1 MTGTARPTR
10 RAVLAAGLQGL
21 ALAGAGGEAFAQAA
35 AAPRPE
41 AAIPEDPLPVA
52 VRARPI
58 PAFQPSDPQRRRFG
72 QLEFRGGLQLS
83 GASERFGGF
92 SGLWRGGPGGRQ
104 LVAVSDRGDW
114 LTATI
119 ERGSSG
125 ALSGL
130 SEAALSPML
139 NAAGRPLSRSRA
151 YDTESLCIAEGVAYV
166 GVERTH
172 EILRFDWARRGVTA
186 RGQSLPLPPE
196 ARRMPRNRGFEAIGV
211 APPASPAAGAIVAL
225 AERSGREDEP
235 TLGVIV
241 EGARTSLFSYRL
253 KDQYDVTDLAF
264 LPDGDMLVLE
274 RWYRPWRGVGMRLR
288 RIPGGALRPGAVLDG
303 PVLIEAD
310 LAQEIDNMEGL
321 CVHRD
326 GPRTIVTMISDDN
339 FSMIQRTILL
349 EFELMPG

>member
-1 MTGTARPTR
+1 MTLADRPTR

-21 ALAGAGGEAFAQAA
+21 ALAGAGGEAQAQQVAA
-35 AAPRPE
+35 GPPLTDLAPS
-41 AAIPEDPLPVA
+41 PLS

-58 PAFQPSDPQRRRFG
+58 TAFQPSDPSRRRFG

-83 GASERFGGF
+83 GGSERFGGF

-104 LVAVSDRGDW
+104 MVAVSDRGDW
-114 LTATI
+114 LTANI
-119 ERGSSG
+119 ERSDSR
-125 ALSGL
+125 LTGL
-130 SEAALSPML
+130 SDAVLSPML
-139 NAAGRPLSRSRA
+139 NASGRPLGRSRA
-151 YDTESLCIAEGVAYV
+151 YDTECLCIADGFAYV

-172 EILRFDWARRGVTA
+172 EILRFDWARRGAAA

-196 ARRMPRNRGFEAIGV
+196 AKRLPRNRGFEAIGV
-211 APPASPAAGAIVAL
+211 APPASPVAGAVVAL

-235 TLGVIV
+235 TLGVILD
-241 EGARTSLFSYRL
+241 GAKASLFTCRL
-253 KDQYDVTDLAF
+253 KDQYEVTDLAF

-288 RIPGGALRPGAVLDG
+288 RIAGASLKPGAVLDG

-321 CVHRD
+321 SVHRE
-326 GPRTIVTMISDDN
+326 GARTILTMISDDN

>member
-1 MTGTARPTR
+1 MTAPARPTR

-21 ALAGAGGEAFAQAA
+21 LLAGAGGEALAQAP

-41 AAIPEDPLPVA
+41 ASPPEGPLPVA

-83 GASERFGGF
+83 VGSERFGGF
-92 SGLWRGGPGGRQ
+92 SGLWRGGQGGSQ

-114 LTATI
+114 FTATI
-119 ERGSSG
+119 ERRGPS
-125 ALSGL
+125 LSGL

-139 NAAGRPLSRSRA
+139 NAAGRPLARSRA
-151 YDTESLCIAEGVAYV
+151 YDTEALCIADGVAYV

-172 EILRFDWARRGVTA
+172 EILRFDWARRGVAA

-196 ARRMPRNRGFEAIGV
+196 VKRMPRNRGFEAIGV
-211 APPASPAAGAIVAL
+211 APPASPVAGAIVAL

-241 EGARTSLFSYRL
+241 EGARTSLFGYRL

-288 RIPGGALRPGAVLDG
+288 RIAGAALRPGAVLDG
-303 PVLIEAD
+303 PVLMEAD

-321 CVHRD
+321 SIHRE
-326 GPRTIVTMISDDN
+326 GPKTIVTMISDDN